1 MTRTEKETQIEEL
14 KNKFD
19 ANPYF
24 YITDSS
30 TLTVEQVNELRGLCY
45 KEDIEIRV
53 VKNTLAIKALE
64 ALPADK
70 GFDGLFGSL
79 KGPTTLMFSDVANKP
94 AKVIKE
100 FRKKS
105 EKPVLK
111 AAYIESAIY
120 EGDNQVDA
128 LAALKSKEELI
139 GDVILLL
146 QSPIKNVLGSLN
158 SGGQTIS
165 GLLKAL
171 EQRAQG

>member
-1 MTRTEKETQIEEL
+1 MTKTEKAAQIEEL

-19 ANPYF
+19 NNSYF

-30 TLTVEQVNELRGLCY
+30 TLTVEQVNQLRGLCH
-45 KEDIEIRV
+45 KEDIEMRV

-64 ALPADK
+64 SLPAEK
-70 GFDGLFGSL
+70 GFEGLYSSL
-79 KGPTTLMFSDVANKP
+79 KGPSTLMFADVASKP

-100 FRKKS
+100 FRKTS

-128 LAALKSKEELI
+128 LAALKSKEDLI

-171 EQRAQG
+171 EQRAEG

>member
-1 MTRTEKETQIEEL
+1 MTRSEKAAQIEEL
-14 KNKFD
+14 KSKFD
-19 ANPYF
+19 SNPYF

-45 KEDIEIRV
+45 KEDIEMKV

-64 ALPADK
+64 ALPEDK
-70 GFDGLFGSL
+70 GYEVLFGSL
-79 KGPTTLMFSDVANKP
+79 KGPSTLMFSDVASKP

-105 EKPVLK
+105 ERPVLK

-120 EGDNQVDA
+120 EGDNQIDA
-128 LAALKSKEELI
+128 LAALKSKEDLI

-146 QSPIKNVLGSLN
+146 QSPIKNVMGSLN

-171 EQRAQG
+171 EERAQG